1 MRIRNAETLTGHGNK
16 QIRSD
21 VTAILEAGMTAGDP
35 YDNTKKLVR
44 IENGKLVVG
53 GKDYEPQGTPLPG
66 DVVLDLAD
74 IDRIFVFGAGKG
86 IQKAAEALEE
96 SLGDHLTGGHIILK
110 YGDDVSLQKIG
121 VTYGGHPIPDE
132 GCVRGCETVARQ
144 IKEAKLTP
152 RDVVF
157 TIVGNGVSSLMTLPA
172 GGLSLDSVM
181 EVTRV
186 LQIEKGAPTRALNMV
201 RNSVDLLKGGRITRM
216 LHPARM
222 FHILTIDCNTG
233 MSGKSGY
240 EGLTETNIWLQTLPD
255 ASSAKDAL
263 DIISRYDAWDDIA
276 DEVKTFLQTMP
287 PEQESLKKD
296 EFERMGC
303 RIYGVVPDHLGV
315 MPAAFAKARELGYAP
330 YLVNRKS
337 FDLDAAESGKFM
349 AYMADLIATDNT
361 PFTAPCALFM
371 GGEKVVKVGRE
382 GGVGGRNQEFCVAAA
397 NVIAGNDR
405 VVVGSVDTDGTDGPG
420 GEFHPEATKLG
431 ITALAGAVVDGTTK
445 RAAEAK
451 GYVLENVLNAHD
463 TSPFLWNIGDAVWAT
478 HSISVQDL
486 TVVLVRGA

>member
-1 MRIRNAETLTGHGNK
+1 MRIRNAQTLAGHGNRK
-16 QIRSD
+16 MRAD
-21 VTAILEAGMTAGDP
+21 VAAILEAGMTAGDP
-35 YDNTKKLVR
+35 YGHTRELVR
-44 IENGKLVVG
+44 IEGGKLRIG
-53 GKDYEPQGTPLPG
+53 GKDFEPTGTPLPG
-66 DVVLDLAD
+66 DVTLDLAA
-74 IDRIFVFGAGKG
+74 IDRIYVFGAGKG
-86 IQKAAEALEE
+86 IQRAAEALEE
-96 SLGDHLTGGHIILK
+96 ALGDRLTGGHIILK
-110 YGDDVSLQKIG
+110 YGDDAALRTIG

-132 GCVRGCETVARQ
+132 GCVKGCETIARQ

-152 RDVVF
+152 KDVVF
-157 TIVGNGVSSLMTLPA
+157 TIIGNGVSSLLTLPA
-172 GGLSLDSVM
+172 GGLSLEDIM

-216 LHPARM
+216 LYPAQM

-255 ASSAKDAL
+255 ASSAQDAL
-263 DIISRYDAWDDIA
+263 EIIHRYEAWDDISDA
-276 DEVKTFLQTMP
+276 VKSFLQAMP

-303 RIYGVVPDHLGV
+303 RIYGVVPDRMGA
-315 MPAAFAKARELGYAP
+315 MPAAFAKAEELGYAP

-349 AYMADLIATDNT
+349 AYMADLIASDNT
-361 PFTAPCALFM
+361 PFAAPCALFM

-397 NVIAGNDR
+397 SVIAENDR
-405 VVVGSVDTDGTDGPG
+405 IAVGSVDTDGTDGPG
-420 GEFHPEATKLG
+420 GDFHPEARALG
-431 ITALAGAVVDGTTK
+431 ITALAGAIVDGTTK
-445 RAAEAK
+445 AAAK
-451 GYVLENVLNAHD
+451 SRGHSLENALLAHD
-463 TSPFLWNIGDAVWAT
+463 TSPLLWDIGDAVWAT

-486 TVVLVRGA
+486 TVVLVGEA